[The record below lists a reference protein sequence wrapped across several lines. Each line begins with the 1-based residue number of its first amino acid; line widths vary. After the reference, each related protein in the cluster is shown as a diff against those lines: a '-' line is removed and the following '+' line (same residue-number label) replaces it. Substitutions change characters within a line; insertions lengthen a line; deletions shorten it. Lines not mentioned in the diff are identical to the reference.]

1 MLLTFLEMIVRFI
14 SSTSIIDAVRI
25 QYMRLIRQPSPI
37 RLDLGLVW
45 FWLVGIASWARI
57 AAHSLTMTIRRWCIV
72 YR

>member
-45 FWLVGIASWARI
+45 LWLVGIAS
-57 AAHSLTMTIRRWCIV
+57 
-72 YR
+72 